1 MTKTNECIFRVL
13 GPPQGKARPRVTRH
27 GTYTP
32 KRTRD
37 YERAIRQAWQDAGA
51 VSFGTAPVSVTLYAE
66 FEPPKSLSKK
76 KRLDLIDRGAP
87 TKKPDADNILKA
99 VCDALNGHAYADD
112 AQIVRAV
119 IVKEYGLCAGVYV
132 TIRTIGEEEEP

>member
-1 MTKTNECIFRVL
+1 MTECRFCLV
-13 GPPQGKARPRVTRH
+13 GAPQGKARPRITRN
-27 GTYTP
+27 GTFTP
-32 KRTRD
+32 KRTRE
-37 YERAIRQAWQDAGA
+37 YEARIRFAWQCAGA
-51 VSFGTAPVSVTLYAE
+51 VSFGKLPLEIEVTAV

-76 KRLDLIDRGAP
+76 QRYELYATGRPA
-87 TKKPDADNILKA
+87 KKPDADNILKA

-132 TIRTIGEEEEP
+132 TLRAIGEEEEP

>member
-99 VCDALNGHAYADD
+99 VCDALNGLAYADD
-112 AQIVRAV
+112 AQVVHAV
-119 IVKEYGLCAGVYV
+119 IAKHYSETAALTVIICAY
-132 TIRTIGEEEEP
+132 GEED